1 MTTHHT
7 PQASWGDD
15 VRVLARALDQAGD
28 VLDQVHRDVLDRPT
42 PCADWD
48 VAALADHL
56 VATPPNFLAMAHG
69 EQPDWSAPPHVT
81 EEWGPAF
88 RVAGDDLIHWWH
100 EHGGETE
107 STADMAT
114 SELAVHTWDLARAI
128 GFPVE
133 RLDPQVATRAL
144 EFLRSG
150 LTPDNRGGVF
160 GPEQQAA
167 ADAGPYV
174 RLAAFAG
181 RSTG

>member
-7 PQASWGDD
+7 QADWGDD

-28 VLDQVHRDVLDRPT
+28 VLDQVHENLLDRPT

-56 VATPPNFLAMAHG
+56 VATPGNFLAMARG
-69 EQPDWSAPPHVT
+69 EQPDWSARTHVT

-88 RVAGDDLIHWWH
+88 RVAADDLIHWWH

-107 STADMAT
+107 SSADMAT
-114 SELAVHTWDLARAI
+114 AELAAHTWDLATAI

-133 RLDPQVATRAL
+133 RLHEEVATRAL

-150 LTPDNRGGVF
+150 LTPENRGGVF
-160 GPEQQAA
+160 GPEQPV
-167 ADAGPYV
+167 ADGAGPYE

-181 RSTG
+181 RATR